1 MRSDLTGRSK
11 VGHRAL
17 IPTIQVRVLARQPLW
32 EGGMEREH
40 WVVALVVLFLIALYL
55 IASGVTK
62 FLSAIQ

>member
-1 MRSDLTGRSK
+1 
-11 VGHRAL
+11 
-17 IPTIQVRVLARQPLW
+17 
-32 EGGMEREH
+32 MEREH